1 MSTPQRRQR
10 VLVLGQDGRCC
21 PGSGCSHRSPLPR
34 AVQRWGRD
42 SSGGRVKR
50 LPGTGADAAGERPM
64 AWSCVVKDA
73 LIGSDGQS
81 EEAANSVHMPGV
93 PEARSQSCSRAGS
106 VQRRRPSRSSQWGSH
121 AIETAKFVEV
131 CAAARLRRCCGG
143 GPAPELRELVAGI
156 CLSVLSDAKQVE
168 DLLAQEWVD
177 SWQGWT
183 ELQANG
189 SDSVAAAVAE
199 RFLRIAG
206 ANVPVRM
213 TSNRERLRQLEEEG
227 LDLKIASSHGVNNCL
242 IDSLLLGLTLTGI
255 VPQKYSVGERAS
267 VCAMCRENLLHEHG
281 TPLGVYLD
289 RHRDTPRIL
298 SFFFRELWAAEIA
311 IRVYFHDC
319 LDQAALGGA
328 AAELAY
334 VDFTRGAP
342 PSDRQHTL
350 YVYNHTDS
358 TGKGYHFDALV
369 RLPLREN
376 DWSSASQETAAAV
389 SAQESAARTEANSA
403 GTDEPAQWAVRAE
416 GAGQRLGSHGI
427 APEADKG
434 ATQKRARREEPA
446 RSTQHR
452 PSSTGQKIQRRQPR
466 QAARESGLAR
476 QNRRTKQLREA
487 VQGEA
492 QTESSACQTQQ
503 REDPLDAKAV
513 STWRPL
519 KRLRTK
525 TSVTASQN
533 SAVSSELF
541 DDDLYVLQLQAVE
554 QSKDPRRAEELRIE
568 RLSEAISEQ
577 PTLPWNWQKM
587 EAGVAYDLPNVHCS
601 FKACEFQADNE
612 EDLAVHIATAHDAAF
627 ASSMEAT
634 LTEAEKL
641 RAYQGAVTWRCQ
653 HGAPVANVSID
664 RRALRLY
671 RQSLEGDNVS
681 SLLCF
686 VCARKYPH
694 AKTGRNQPIRWM
706 RPLDSEGTSVF
717 GLSILEAEKVL
728 GIETYVKFYVAGGTV
743 FAQAEMK
750 KELQDWS
757 CVVNLQGKLLTLL
770 CCPEDK
776 TCQKRCKADEMCT
789 KCRVPVCNG
798 CRRALLWEGKQPAAA
813 LSNDMMVYYA
823 PQDIFE
829 REVTVMEMLCA
840 SPCLTTMVCFSLEQK
855 LRGDRALDQDQWMNR
870 NRLVARGNATT
881 FPLAWEDLLQ
891 QMQTL
896 ESGNKGREREKNAG
910 GLPHCGEALRQMA
923 SVIVKSAHAKS
934 DDVDI
939 GRVIHQA
946 RVRRQVVVQLIEA
959 AVERGHPAFQ
969 HVEME
974 AMYCK
979 AAQLPEDAVP
989 EEVIAVLPVD
999 NALNQI
1005 IRQKAA
1011 TPVREAMPSHD
1022 LAQEFRHMMKPNAV
1036 VAEKT
1041 SVGLTD
1047 VNASHVSALQ
1057 ATATKSSGD
1066 REQTAGPIP
1075 AKILWHS
1082 ISVCL

>member
-1 MSTPQRRQR
+1 
-10 VLVLGQDGRCC
+10 
-21 PGSGCSHRSPLPR
+21 
-34 AVQRWGRD
+34 
-42 SSGGRVKR
+42 
-50 LPGTGADAAGERPM
+50 M
-64 AWSCVVKDA
+64 A
-73 LIGSDGQS
+73 
-81 EEAANSVHMPGV
+81 
-93 PEARSQSCSRAGS
+93 
-106 VQRRRPSRSSQWGSH
+106 
-121 AIETAKFVEV
+121 
-131 CAAARLRRCCGG
+131 
-143 GPAPELRELVAGI
+143 
-156 CLSVLSDAKQVE
+156 
-168 DLLAQEWVD
+168 
-177 SWQGWT
+177 
-183 ELQANG
+183 
-189 SDSVAAAVAE
+189 
-199 RFLRIAG
+199 
-206 ANVPVRM
+206 
-213 TSNRERLRQLEEEG
+213 
-227 LDLKIASSHGVNNCL
+227 
-242 IDSLLLGLTLTGI
+242 
-255 VPQKYSVGERAS
+255 
-267 VCAMCRENLLHEHG
+267 
-281 TPLGVYLD
+281 
-289 RHRDTPRIL
+289 
-298 SFFFRELWAAEIA
+298 
-311 IRVYFHDC
+311 
-319 LDQAALGGA
+319 
-328 AAELAY
+328 
-334 VDFTRGAP
+334 
-342 PSDRQHTL
+342 
-350 YVYNHTDS
+350 
-358 TGKGYHFDALV
+358 
-369 RLPLREN
+369 
-376 DWSSASQETAAAV
+376 
-389 SAQESAARTEANSA
+389 
-403 GTDEPAQWAVRAE
+403 
-416 GAGQRLGSHGI
+416 
-427 APEADKG
+427 
-434 ATQKRARREEPA
+434 
-446 RSTQHR
+446 
-452 PSSTGQKIQRRQPR
+452 
-466 QAARESGLAR
+466 
-476 QNRRTKQLREA
+476 
-487 VQGEA
+487 
-492 QTESSACQTQQ
+492 
-503 REDPLDAKAV
+503 
-513 STWRPL
+513 
-519 KRLRTK
+519 
-525 TSVTASQN
+525 
-533 SAVSSELF
+533 
-541 DDDLYVLQLQAVE
+541 
-554 QSKDPRRAEELRIE
+554 
-568 RLSEAISEQ
+568 
-577 PTLPWNWQKM
+577 
-587 EAGVAYDLPNVHCS
+587 
-601 FKACEFQADNE
+601 
-612 EDLAVHIATAHDAAF
+612 
-627 ASSMEAT
+627 
-634 LTEAEKL
+634 
-641 RAYQGAVTWRCQ
+641 TWRCQ
-653 HGAPVANVSID
+653 HGAPMANVSID

-891 QMQTL
+891 QMQNL
-896 ESGNKGREREKNAG
+896 ESGNKGRKREKNKG

-974 AMYCK
+974 VMYCK

-1066 REQTAGPIP
+1066 GECFGQGTDCWTNSSQNTLA
-1075 AKILWHS
+1075 
-1082 ISVCL
+1082 